1 MPAGSFIHTSSA
13 ARVLRAMSTGFGHI
27 IVVRVVWLNAT
38 DGSQPM
44 LDLDGD
50 ATDNGAS
57 NVAFM
62 SMQEIEFHRALHRPG
77 TLVDAGAYVGR
88 MTLPL
93 ALLPA
98 SQLVAYEPL
107 PQAFLRLQEAVAAAW
122 GGEVP
127 PHVTL
132 RPAALAELSGTT
144 TISAPRVNGTVQEEW
159 ASIAKD
165 YVSLRDA
172 DPRIEAIETWSVPS
186 LRLDDVGLTNV
197 TAIKI
202 DVEGAELEVL
212 RGAWATLKRW
222 RPCLSIEIE
231 ERHRVGST
239 RAVPELLRELGYE
252 GWFEFFGEWRRIE
265 QLDLGTMQ
273 RASPSPAEFAVS
285 HPYVFSFYFVPSDRR
300 QELARLARL
309 P

>member
-1 MPAGSFIHTSSA
+1 
-13 ARVLRAMSTGFGHI
+13 
-27 IVVRVVWLNAT
+27 
-38 DGSQPM
+38 
-44 LDLDGD
+44 
-50 ATDNGAS
+50 
-57 NVAFM
+57 
-62 SMQEIEFHRALHRPG
+62 MQEIEFHRALHRPG

-98 SQLVAYEPL
+98 SQVVAFEPL
-107 PQAFLRLQEAVAAAW
+107 PQAFVRLQEAVAAAW

-132 RPAALAELSGTT
+132 RPEALAEHSGTT
-144 TISAPRVNGTVQEEW
+144 TISAPHINGVVQEEW

-165 YVSLRDA
+165 YVALREA
-172 DPRIEAIETWSVPS
+172 DPRIEAIKTWSVPS
-186 LRLDDVGLTNV
+186 LRLDDAGLTDV

-212 RGAWATLKRW
+212 HGAWATLKCW
-222 RPCLSIEIE
+222 HPCLSIEIE

-265 QLDLGTMQ
+265 QLDLATMQ
-273 RASPSPAEFAVS
+273 RASPSPAEFTVS

-300 QELARLARL
+300 RELARLARL
-309 P
+309 PSQGPSRNRSD

>member
-1 MPAGSFIHTSSA
+1 
-13 ARVLRAMSTGFGHI
+13 
-27 IVVRVVWLNAT
+27 
-38 DGSQPM
+38 
-44 LDLDGD
+44 
-50 ATDNGAS
+50 
-57 NVAFM
+57 
-62 SMQEIEFHRALHRPG
+62 MQEIEFHRALHRPG

-88 MTLPL
+88 LTLPL
-93 ALLPA
+93 AQLPA
-98 SQLVAYEPL
+98 SQVVAFEPL
-107 PQAFLRLQEAVAAAW
+107 PPAFARLREAVAGAW
-122 GGEVP
+122 GGAVP

-132 RPAALAELSGTT
+132 RPEALAERSGLA
-144 TISAPRVNGTVQEEW
+144 TIAAPRVNGAVQEEW

-165 YVSLRDA
+165 YETLRDA
-172 DPRIEAIETWSVPS
+172 DPRIEAIETWSVPL
-186 LRLDDVGLTNV
+186 LRLDDAGLTDV

-212 RGAWATLKRW
+212 RGASATLMRW

-265 QLDLGTMQ
+265 QLDLATMQ
-273 RASPSPAEFAVS
+273 RASPSPAEFNVS
-285 HPYVFSFYFVPSDRR
+285 HPYVFSFYFVPGERR
-300 QELARLARL
+300 EELARLARL